1 MDHSFNIK
9 AAKLYG
15 VEEAVLLHNIYFWI
29 KKNKA
34 NNKHFYD
41 GYFWT
46 YNSVEAFS
54 ELFPYWTKR
63 QVERILNNL
72 IKKGAIIKANY
83 NEKAYDRTSWYA
95 ITQTVESIYANGEM
109 DFTKRGNGFNQTVEP
124 IPDINTDSNTINNK
138 DTIDFEKLK
147 DFISQK
153 TGRNFKVIN
162 KKLQG
167 KYLARLKEG
176 YSKQDILDAVSNA
189 VKSDYHKGENFK
201 YLTPEFFSRA
211 VTLDKYSNVN
221 NKQKENSVKKSLIP
235 KGVSFSGPQY

>member
-1 MDHSFNIK
+1 MDHSFNIT

-109 DFTKRGNGFNQTVEP
+109 DFTKQGNGFTQTVEP
-124 IPDINTDSNTINNK
+124 IPDSNTFNKTISKLHISFFDDGWFDIWEEWLQFKKKIKKSYKTDISEMAAFNKLKNISNNNK
-138 DTIDFEKLK
+138 ETALKIINQSIENDWTGFFELK
-147 DFISQK
+147 NKTNNK
-153 TGRNFKVIN
+153 TGTIN
-162 KKLQG
+162 KSG
-167 KYLARLKEG
+167 
-176 YSKQDILDAVSNA
+176 IL
-189 VKSDYHKGENFK
+189 NF
-201 YLTPEFFSRA
+201 
-211 VTLDKYSNVN
+211 D
-221 NKQKENSVKKSLIP
+221 
-235 KGVSFSGPQY
+235 

>member
-34 NNKHFYD
+34 NNRHFYD

-109 DFTKRGNGFNQTVEP
+109 DFTKRGNGFHQTVEP
-124 IPDINTDSNTINNK
+124 IPDSNTVNK
-138 DTIDFEKLK
+138 TISKLHISVFDEGWLDVWDEWLQFKKEIKKNYKTERSEMAAFNKLK
-147 DFISQK
+147 LLSEKKDSQSGVFSLK
-153 TGRNFKVIN
+153 ASRMRGLSALPLLRSSSASASSRPS
-162 KKLQG
+162 LP
-167 KYLARLKEG
+167 KYLC
-176 YSKQDILDAVSNA
+176 
-189 VKSDYHKGENFK
+189 
-201 YLTPEFFSRA
+201 SR
-211 VTLDKYSNVN
+211 
-221 NKQKENSVKKSLIP
+221 
-235 KGVSFSGPQY
+235 

>member
-1 MDHSFNIK
+1 MDHSFNIT

-54 ELFPYWTKR
+54 ELFSYWTKR

-83 NEKAYDRTSWYA
+83 NEKAYDRTSW
-95 ITQTVESIYANGEM
+95 
-109 DFTKRGNGFNQTVEP
+109 
-124 IPDINTDSNTINNK
+124 
-138 DTIDFEKLK
+138 
-147 DFISQK
+147 
-153 TGRNFKVIN
+153 
-162 KKLQG
+162 
-167 KYLARLKEG
+167 
-176 YSKQDILDAVSNA
+176 
-189 VKSDYHKGENFK
+189 
-201 YLTPEFFSRA
+201 
-211 VTLDKYSNVN
+211 
-221 NKQKENSVKKSLIP
+221 
-235 KGVSFSGPQY
+235 